1 MELWDAYYE
10 DGTLAGK
17 DLVRGEPIPEG
28 LYHMVAEITVRHRDG
43 DFLVMLRDPNK
54 PLSPGLYEGTAGGS
68 ALKGET
74 PLDTAKRELYEETGI
89 CAEDFIHFYRT
100 TTVGNTICHGFF
112 CTVDC
117 DKDSVTLQEGETVAY
132 KWLPKDEF
140 LALVNSDAYVPSHR
154 RRLLANID
162 KIL

>member
-10 DGTLAGK
+10 DGTPAEK
-17 DLVRGEPIPEG
+17 DLVRGEPVPKG
-28 LYHMVAEITVRHRDG
+28 LYHMVAEVTVRHKDG

-74 PLDTAKRELYEETGI
+74 PLDTAKRELFEETGI
-89 CAEDFIHFYRT
+89 RADEFIHFYRT
-100 TTVGNTICHGFF
+100 TTAGNTICHGFF
-112 CTVDC
+112 CIVDC
-117 DKDSVTLQEGETVAY
+117 AKDSVTLQEGETVAY

-140 LALVNSDAYVPSHR
+140 LALVNSEAYVPSHR
-154 RRLLANID
+154 KRLMEHID
-162 KIL
+162 KI